1 LLRHNS
7 SRLFP
12 ISRLPREHATAQLG
26 EALVRISA
34 SRPTIIRNDPMPLEG
49 RPPTKHRRQG
59 DCRVHDSVHES
70 ASFSKSTVEQARA
83 NRQPVQ
89 PSYDQHSLYN
99 KMSEYTDMEQCK
111 KTQYDSKS
119 RLQCTYIQLSTT
131 LEDLRARQV
140 PQVAVN
146 YHICSPGPMHDI
158 RALY

>member
-1 LLRHNS
+1 LQGTSPVAYSRSPVYCESTQLRNWARPWCLSPPVDPQLLETTRC
-7 SRLFP
+7 RW
-12 ISRLPREHATAQLG
+12 
-26 EALVRISA
+26 
-34 SRPTIIRNDPMPLEG
+34 G
-49 RPPTKHRRQG
+49 RDHLLKHRRQG

-70 ASFSKSTVEQARA
+70 VSFFKSTVEQASA
-83 NRQPVQ
+83 NRQPVE
-89 PSYDQHSLYN
+89 PSYDQHSLYD
-99 KMSEYTDMEQCK
+99 KMGEYTDMEQCK

-119 RLQCTYIQLSTT
+119 RLQCTYTQLSTT